1 MKKWARKGMRDISN
15 TELPVSL
22 QMHKFIDGNDKPYTA
37 FIGISDRQWDEFV
50 KAGATN
56 LEPLKENIIL
66 LVEGH
71 EPTAQDEQSAKRMFA
86 NLYNSVTPDHG
97 RR

>member
-1 MKKWARKGMRDISN
+1 MRDISN

-22 QMHKFIDGNDKPYTA
+22 QQHKFFDDKGKPYTA
-37 FIGISDRQWDEFV
+37 FIGIADRKWEEFQR
-50 KAGATN
+50 AGASN

-71 EPTAQDEQSAKRMFA
+71 EPTSHDQESAKRMFA
-86 NLYNSVTPDHG
+86 NLYHSVTPDP
-97 RR
+97 RSR